1 LSRKAVTL
9 LIKAPSLFDH
19 PPNQNTLDPLDRIIM
34 DAFAAPSHPPNQ
46 TMNSQQIADLFVDQR
61 ILQPAQ
67 VDDILQEANL
77 NGKSIERALIDSG
90 FVDQRGF
97 YQVIANA
104 LGTDFIDL
112 AEDEIAPETLRLIP
126 AGLARL
132 HQALP
137 IAAHENTLRVA
148 LLDPLDLRAV
158 EDLRFALG
166 RDVHVVVAP
175 TGQVEDRIKLYYGAD
190 SSSMEEIL
198 KQLGETG
205 ELMTLRDAA
214 DSASIVEAEANATP
228 VIRFVDLILFQ
239 AIQDRASDIHF
250 EPFENEFKI
259 RYRVDG
265 ALYEMAPPP
274 RHLALPIISRVKVM
288 ANMNI
293 AERRLPQ
300 DGRIQ
305 KNIAGRAVDLRVST
319 LPTQFGESVVLR
331 VLDRSTVNLDLEA
344 LGLPDHIHDYLIE
357 IVHRP
362 NGIFIVTGPTGSGKT
377 TTLYSCLRKINTID
391 SKLLTAEEP
400 VEYDLDGIVQVPVN
414 EAIGLTFA
422 RVLRAFLRQDPDRI
436 MVGETRD
443 LETAQI
449 SIQAALTGHLVFTTL
464 HTNDAP
470 GAITRLI
477 DMGVEPFLISSTLEA
492 VLGQRLL
499 RSICPRCRT
508 PYQPSDTLLVQLGL
522 SRPDIGEKNFYY
534 GKGCDACNQTGYS
547 GRKGIYELLKIT
559 DPLRELIN
567 ERAPSVTLKEKALEL
582 GMVTLRQD
590 GLRSVFAGDTTIEE
604 VLKYT

>member
-1 LSRKAVTL
+1 MNDKQVAE
-9 LIKAPSLFDH
+9 LF
-19 PPNQNTLDPLDRIIM
+19 IE
-34 DAFAAPSHPPNQ
+34 
-46 TMNSQQIADLFVDQR
+46 QQV
-61 ILQPAQ
+61 LQPSQA
-67 VDDILQEANL
+67 DDVLNEASL
-77 NGKSIERALIDSG
+77 NGKTIAQAMVDSG
-90 FVDQRGF
+90 FVDEHGF
-97 YQVIANA
+97 YQTIADA
-104 LGTDFIDL
+104 LGTEYVDL
-112 AEDEIAPETLRLIP
+112 NQRDIPPDILRMIP
-126 AGLARL
+126 SGLARL
-132 HQALP
+132 HRALP
-137 IAAHENTLRVA
+137 IAIAGNTLRLA
-148 LLDPLDLRAV
+148 LADPLDPRAA

-166 RDVHVVVAP
+166 KDVDVVVAP
-175 TGQVEDRIKLYYGAD
+175 IEQIEDRIKQYYGTDTA
-190 SSSMEEIL
+190 SMEDIL

-205 ELMTLRDAA
+205 ELLQLRGDATA
-214 DSASIVEAEANATP
+214 VEEEANATP
-228 VIRFVDLILFQ
+228 IIRFVDLIMYQ

-274 RHLALPIISRVKVM
+274 RHLALPVISRVKVM
-288 ANMNI
+288 ASMNI

-305 KNIAGRAVDLRVST
+305 KNIAGRNVDLRVSI

-331 VLDRSTVNLDLEA
+331 VLDRTTVNLDLEM
-344 LGLPDHIHDYLIE
+344 LGMPDYIHAYILEIIE
-357 IVHRP
+357 RP

-400 VEYDLDGIVQVPVN
+400 VEYDLEGVVQVPVN

-422 RVLRAFLRQDPDRI
+422 RILRAFLRQDPDRI

-449 SIQAALTGHLVFTTL
+449 SIQASLTGHLVFTTL

-470 GAITRLI
+470 GAVTRLI

-492 VLGQRLL
+492 VLGQRLM
-499 RSICPRCRT
+499 RSICGNCRAT
-508 PYQPSDTLLVQLGL
+508 YQPNDSLLAQLEI
-522 SRPDIGEKNFYY
+522 SRRDIGSQSFYY
-534 GKGCDACNQTGYS
+534 GKGCEACNQTGYK
-547 GRKGIYELLKIT
+547 GRKGIYELMRIT

-567 ERAPSVTLKEKALEL
+567 ERAPTVVLKQKAVEL

-590 GLRSVFAGDTTIEE
+590 GLRSIFAGDTTIEE

>member
-1 LSRKAVTL
+1 MNEKQVAE
-9 LIKAPSLFDH
+9 LFIE
-19 PPNQNTLDPLDRIIM
+19 QQVLQ
-34 DAFAAPSHPPNQ
+34 S
-46 TMNSQQIADLFVDQR
+46 SQAEDVLN
-61 ILQPAQ
+61 
-67 VDDILQEANL
+67 EANL
-77 NGKSIERALIDSG
+77 NGKTMVQAMVDGG
-90 FVDQRGF
+90 FVDESGF
-97 YQVIANA
+97 YRTIAEA
-104 LGTDFIDL
+104 LGAEYVDL
-112 AEDEIAPETLRLIP
+112 SEKEIAPAILKLIP
-126 AGLARL
+126 SGLARL
-132 HQALP
+132 HRALP
-137 IAAHENTLRVA
+137 IGLSGNTLRVA
-148 LLDPLDLRAV
+148 LADPLDPRAA

-166 RDVHVVVAP
+166 KDVDVVVAP
-175 TGQVEDRIKLYYGAD
+175 TEQIDNRIKEHYGTD
-190 SSSMEEIL
+190 TSSMEEVL
-198 KQLGETG
+198 KQLGEAG
-205 ELMTLRDAA
+205 DMLQIRGDEAA
-214 DSASIVEAEANATP
+214 AAVEAEANATP
-228 VIRFVDLILFQ
+228 IIRFVDLILYQ

-265 ALYEMAPPP
+265 SLYEMSPPP
-274 RHLALPIISRVKVM
+274 RHLALPVISRVKVM

-305 KNIAGRAVDLRVST
+305 KNIAGRHVDLRVST

-331 VLDRSTVNLDLEA
+331 VLDRSTVNLDLEM
-344 LGLPDHIHDYLIE
+344 LGLPEYVHNYILE
-357 IVHRP
+357 IINRP
-362 NGIFIVTGPTGSGKT
+362 NGIFIATGPTGSGKT

-400 VEYDLDGIVQVPVN
+400 VEYDLEGIVQVPVN

-436 MVGETRD
+436 MIGETRD

-449 SIQAALTGHLVFTTL
+449 AIQASLTGHLVFTTL

-477 DMGVEPFLISSTLEA
+477 DMGVEPFLISATLEA

-499 RSICPRCRT
+499 RSICPNCRA
-508 PYQPSDTLLVQLGL
+508 PYKPNESVLAQLEL
-522 SRPDIGEKNFYY
+522 SKRDIGDRTFFY
-534 GKGCDACNQTGYS
+534 GKGCDACNNTGYK
-547 GRKGIYELLKIT
+547 GRKGIYELMKIT

-567 ERAPSVTLKEKALEL
+567 ERAPTVVLKQKAIEL

-590 GLRSVFAGDTTIEE
+590 GLRSIFAGDTTIEE

>member
-1 LSRKAVTL
+1 
-9 LIKAPSLFDH
+9 
-19 PPNQNTLDPLDRIIM
+19 
-34 DAFAAPSHPPNQ
+34 
-46 TMNSQQIADLFVDQR
+46 MNAQQVADLFVEQQV
-61 ILQPAQ
+61 LQPAQ
-67 VDDILQEANL
+67 AEDVLQETQL
-77 NGKSIERALIDSG
+77 NGKNIEQALIDSG
-90 FVDQRGF
+90 FVDHRQF
-97 YQVIANA
+97 YQVIAEA
-104 LGTDFIDL
+104 LGTEFIEL
-112 AEDEIAPETLRLIP
+112 GAGEIAPEILRLIP

-132 HQALP
+132 HRALP
-137 IAAHENTLRVA
+137 VA
-148 LLDPLDLRAV
+148 LSDHTLDVALVDPLDPRAA

-166 RDVHVVVAP
+166 KDVHVVVAP
-175 TGQVEDRIKLYYGAD
+175 AEEVEERIKRYYGSD
-190 SSSMEEIL
+190 SSSMEDIL

-205 ELMTLRDAA
+205 ELLALRGTDE
-214 DSASIVEAEANATP
+214 SATAVEADANATP
-228 VIRFVDLILFQ
+228 IIRFVDLILFQ

-274 RHLALPIISRVKVM
+274 RHLALPVISRVKVM

-305 KNIAGRAVDLRVST
+305 KNVAGRNVDLRVST

-344 LGLPDHIHDYLIE
+344 LGLPEYIYDYILEVIN
-357 IVHRP
+357 RP

-377 TTLYSCLRKINTID
+377 TTLYSCLRRINTID

-400 VEYDLDGIVQVPVN
+400 VEYDLEGIVQVPVN

-422 RVLRAFLRQDPDRI
+422 RTLRAFLRQDPDRI

-449 SIQAALTGHLVFTTL
+449 SIQASLTGHLVFTTL

-499 RSICPRCRT
+499 RSICPQCRT
-508 PYQPSDTLLVQLGL
+508 TYQPSEVLLSQLGL
-522 SRPDIGEKNFYY
+522 SRRDIGDRNFFY
-534 GKGCDACNQTGYS
+534 GKGCDACNQTGYK
-547 GRKGIYELLKIT
+547 GRKGIYELMKIT
-559 DPLRELIN
+559 DPLREMIN
-567 ERAPSVTLKEKALEL
+567 ERAPTVTLKEKAVEL

-590 GLRSVFAGDTTIEE
+590 GLRSIFAGDTTIEE